1 MFGNW
6 LVEKCKG
13 CSCVQLSWWS
23 GRPEKFTLLDFKKS
37 LKNKI
42 FCLLFSSRSVI
53 NCSNNELSN
62 GKSEMKDATLKNCS
76 HIATVGVNT
85 TCKKNFKT

>member
-13 CSCVQLSWWS
+13 CSCVQLSWRS
-23 GRPEKFTLLDFKKS
+23 GRPEKFTLLDFTFF
-37 LKNKI
+37 LQDP
-42 FCLLFSSRSVI
+42 VI

-62 GKSEMKDATLKNCS
+62 GKREMKDATLKN
-76 HIATVGVNT
+76 
-85 TCKKNFKT
+85 

>member
-6 LVEKCKG
+6 LVEKVAVVCNSAGGLGDQKN
-13 CSCVQLSWWS
+13 LH
-23 GRPEKFTLLDFKKS
+23 FKISKNP
-37 LKNKI
+37 LKTR
-42 FCLLFSSRSVI
+42 FFAYFFLQDPVI